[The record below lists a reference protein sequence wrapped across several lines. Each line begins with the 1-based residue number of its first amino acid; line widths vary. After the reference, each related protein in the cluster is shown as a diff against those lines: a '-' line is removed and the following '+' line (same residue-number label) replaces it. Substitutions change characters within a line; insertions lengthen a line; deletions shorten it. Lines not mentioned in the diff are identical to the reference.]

1 MTSNEDEHRSLFD
14 DAEKLPV
21 RNQNRHNKNHDPQST
36 LKYSKTSPKHEN
48 YLELHKSEDASIK
61 QENPLAGLS
70 IEELEMEAQKF
81 CEIHK
86 MLDQVDNFK
95 RGAVLAADPSNA
107 DRVSGIT
114 PTERYFIAAESEHRW
129 RQPWGYVLYRNRI
142 LYCCD
147 CSRNVSKCSR
157 GSRTFILINL
167 ELGAMG
173 LPKTALLQ
181 GIINSTPYL
190 FCAVFACW
198 LNGPANKLLGRRG
211 VIFWSCLIAS
221 VASIWESFT
230 YSWPQLVASRL
241 LLGLGIGPTSA
252 AAPIYIAECAPASI
266 RGSLVMQWETWT
278 AFGVVLGDIVSVIFA
293 EVKPDVAWRLMLG
306 STVVPPMIVCCLVSF
321 VPESPL
327 WYISKGWISDA
338 YASMRSLRF
347 CDLQA
352 SRDLFYTAKLLEIEK
367 KKEQG
372 KNSINLI
379 TDLWKVPRV
388 RRAVQA
394 SSLVMLMQQ
403 FCGINVMAHYSSIIF
418 LEAGYS
424 ETANKFLS
432 MSFDIASWL
441 FGIAAFYTI
450 DTFGRRNLLLV
461 AFPAMSV
468 FLLLTGMAFYIPSDG
483 VGSNTRL
490 GVIATFIYLYM
501 FSYGSGVGP
510 VPFTYSAE
518 AFPLYIRDLG
528 MSLATAVSWLFNFVI
543 VITFPLMLEAFKLQG
558 TFGWYAGWCIIGWV
572 AVFFTL
578 PETKALTLEE
588 LDFVFS
594 VPTAKHVSYQI
605 KNLTHNLKRYI
616 LRQDVN
622 PLPPLYQRGLF

>member
-1 MTSNEDEHRSLFD
+1 
-14 DAEKLPV
+14 
-21 RNQNRHNKNHDPQST
+21 
-36 LKYSKTSPKHEN
+36 
-48 YLELHKSEDASIK
+48 
-61 QENPLAGLS
+61 
-70 IEELEMEAQKF
+70 
-81 CEIHK
+81 
-86 MLDQVDNFK
+86 
-95 RGAVLAADPSNA
+95 
-107 DRVSGIT
+107 
-114 PTERYFIAAESEHRW
+114 
-129 RQPWGYVLYRNRI
+129 
-142 LYCCD
+142 
-147 CSRNVSKCSR
+147 
-157 GSRTFILINL
+157 
-167 ELGAMG
+167 
-173 LPKTALLQ
+173 
-181 GIINSTPYL
+181 
-190 FCAVFACW
+190 
-198 LNGPANKLLGRRG
+198 
-211 VIFWSCLIAS
+211 
-221 VASIWESFT
+221 
-230 YSWPQLVASRL
+230 
-241 LLGLGIGPTSA
+241 
-252 AAPIYIAECAPASI
+252 
-266 RGSLVMQWETWT
+266 MQWETWT

-394 SSLVMLMQQ
+394 SSLVMLMPQ

-461 AFPAMSV
+461 AFPA
-468 FLLLTGMAFYIPSDG
+468 I
-483 VGSNTRL
+483 L